1 MVRVGVNY
9 AKKILLVSILILIL
23 SGCMKIDKNSQNYIS
38 IINNCLNTKTIS
50 NDVAL
55 GYKYYLPK
63 GVKLIQNY
71 DYNQKF
77 SVGQNDLYMYV
88 DINSYYYK
96 SKLKKQTSDN
106 YYYHKIKKGKKTGY
120 ISISKSNNLYFT
132 KIVYNYAKMEFY
144 SNSNDLNNLI
154 TLSTIIL
161 NSIDYNDIIIEKVLG
176 ENLGDYSEI
185 TYELKKPEDAS
196 NDFSQY
202 LEEYVQEDKSEKKL
216 PDE

>member
-1 MVRVGVNY
+1 MQ
-9 AKKILLVSILILIL
+9 KKILLVSILILIL

-202 LEEYVQEDKSEKKL
+202 LEEYVQEDKAEKKL

>member
-1 MVRVGVNY
+1 MQ
-9 AKKILLVSILILIL
+9 KKILLVSILILIL
-23 SGCMKIDKNSQNYIS
+23 SGCTKIDKNSQNYIF

-63 GVKLIQNY
+63 GVKLIKNY

-202 LEEYVQEDKSEKKL
+202 LEEYVQEDKAEKKL

>member
-1 MVRVGVNY
+1 MQ
-9 AKKILLVSILILIL
+9 KKILLVSILILIL
-23 SGCMKIDKNSQNYIS
+23 SGFEKIYKNSQNYIS

-63 GVKLIQNY
+63 GVKLIKNY

-202 LEEYVQEDKSEKKL
+202 LEEYVQEDKAEKKL

>member
-1 MVRVGVNY
+1 MQ
-9 AKKILLVSILILIL
+9 KKILLVSILILIL

>member
-1 MVRVGVNY
+1 MQ
-9 AKKILLVSILILIL
+9 KKILLVSILILIL
-23 SGCMKIDKNSQNYIS
+23 SGCAKIDKNSQNYIS

-63 GVKLIQNY
+63 GVKLIKNY

-202 LEEYVQEDKSEKKL
+202 LEEYVQEDKAEKKL

>member
-1 MVRVGVNY
+1 MQ
-9 AKKILLVSILILIL
+9 KKILLVSILILIL
-23 SGCMKIDKNSQNYIS
+23 SGCAKIDKNSQNYIS

-63 GVKLIQNY
+63 GVKLIKNY

-96 SKLKKQTSDN
+96 SKLKKQTSNN

>member
-1 MVRVGVNY
+1 MQ
-9 AKKILLVSILILIL
+9 KKILLVSILILIL
-23 SGCMKIDKNSQNYIS
+23 SGCVKIDKNSQNYIS

-63 GVKLIQNY
+63 GVKLIKNY

>member
-1 MVRVGVNY
+1 MQ
-9 AKKILLVSILILIL
+9 KKILLVSILILIL

-63 GVKLIQNY
+63 GVKLIKNY

>member
-1 MVRVGVNY
+1 MQ
-9 AKKILLVSILILIL
+9 KKILLVSILILIL
-23 SGCMKIDKNSQNYIS
+23 SGCVKIDKNNQNYIS

-63 GVKLIQNY
+63 GVKLIKNY

-202 LEEYVQEDKSEKKL
+202 LEEYVQEDKTEKKL

>member
-1 MVRVGVNY
+1 MQ
-9 AKKILLVSILILIL
+9 KKILLVSILILIL
-23 SGCMKIDKNSQNYIS
+23 SGCVKIDKNSQNYIS

-63 GVKLIQNY
+63 GVKLIKNY

-202 LEEYVQEDKSEKKL
+202 LEEYVQEDKAEKKL

>member
-1 MVRVGVNY
+1 MQ
-9 AKKILLVSILILIL
+9 KKILLVSILILIL
-23 SGCMKIDKNSQNYIS
+23 SGCVKIDKSNQNYIS

-63 GVKLIQNY
+63 GVKLIKNY

-202 LEEYVQEDKSEKKL
+202 LEEYVQEDKAEKKL

>member
-1 MVRVGVNY
+1 MQ
-9 AKKILLVSILILIL
+9 KKILLVSILILIL
-23 SGCMKIDKNSQNYIS
+23 SGCAKIDKNSQNYIS

-63 GVKLIQNY
+63 GVKLIKNY

-77 SVGQNDLYMYV
+77 SVGHNDLYMYV

-202 LEEYVQEDKSEKKL
+202 LEEYVQEDKAEKKL

>member
-1 MVRVGVNY
+1 MQ
-9 AKKILLVSILILIL
+9 KKILLVSILILIL

-202 LEEYVQEDKSEKKL
+202 LEEYVEEDKSEKKL

>member
-1 MVRVGVNY
+1 MQ
-9 AKKILLVSILILIL
+9 KKILLVSILILIL
-23 SGCMKIDKNSQNYIS
+23 SGCAKIDKNSQNYIS
-38 IINNCLNTKTIS
+38 IINNCLNTKIIS

-63 GVKLIQNY
+63 GVKLIKNY

-202 LEEYVQEDKSEKKL
+202 LEEYVQEDKAEKKL